1 MIQRCS
7 LYIHTYP
14 QLAKSPTVHTF
25 HTCFRSRC
33 IPRNRTVV
41 VASHMSAA
49 PQRGKQFSSTHTG
62 RGTRGFDCPPFPCV
76 RSLYTTLACPLAAM
90 QESLSCRFLLSFL
103 LLLPSAYAL
112 SGHSSDSSRAPAH
125 ARRAAKLQH
134 SESASL
140 ELVDHDVSLTKRAQ
154 YNNARFTNFGSGVG
168 NCGSAFT
175 DSDFVCPDHLR
186 FWLTSF

>member
-1 MIQRCS
+1 
-7 LYIHTYP
+7 
-14 QLAKSPTVHTF
+14 
-25 HTCFRSRC
+25 
-33 IPRNRTVV
+33 
-41 VASHMSAA
+41 MSTA

-62 RGTRGFDCPPFPCV
+62 RHPGLPLSSSFPFAPSASFPL
-76 RSLYTTLACPLAAM
+76 RTIFIPHSLANLPAM
-90 QESLSCRFLLSFL
+90 QESLTYKTLLSYL
-103 LLLPSAYAL
+103 LLLPAAFAL

-125 ARRAAKLQH
+125 ARHAAKLQH

-140 ELVDHDVSLTKRAQ
+140 KLMDHDVSLTKRAQ

-186 FWLTSF
+186 FRLTSF